1 MWIWFVARWDGSYE
15 TSDGVPTYREGVRS
29 SVMIMATKKQWSD
42 FSGGQRA
49 AILVGSAIEVVL
61 TTVALAD
68 LARRPRAQ
76 VRGPKSLWVLGCVV
90 QPVGPIAYLALGR
103 RSS

>member
-1 MWIWFVARWDGSYE
+1 VTVVATNKR
-15 TSDGVPTYREGVRS
+15 
-29 SVMIMATKKQWSD
+29 WSD

-68 LARRPRAQ
+68 LARRPPTQ
-76 VRGPKSLWVLGCVV
+76 VRGPKPLWVLGCVV
-90 QPVGPIAYLALGR
+90 QPVGPIAYLVFGR

>member
-1 MWIWFVARWDGSYE
+1 
-15 TSDGVPTYREGVRS
+15 
-29 SVMIMATKKQWSD
+29 MIMADQKQWSD

-49 AILVGSAIEVVL
+49 LILFGSAIEVVL

-76 VRGPKSLWVLGCVV
+76 VRGPKALWILGCIG
-90 QPVGPIAYLALGR
+90 QPIGPIAYLALGR
-103 RSS
+103 RST

>member
-1 MWIWFVARWDGSYE
+1 
-15 TSDGVPTYREGVRS
+15 
-29 SVMIMATKKQWSD
+29 MIMADKKQWSD

-49 AILVGSAIEVVL
+49 IILVGSAIEVVL

-76 VRGPKSLWVLGCVV
+76 VRGPKSLWVLGCIA
-90 QPVGPIAYLALGR
+90 QPIGPIAYLALGR
-103 RSS
+103 RST

>member
-1 MWIWFVARWDGSYE
+1 MALARLL
-15 TSDGVPTYREGVRS
+15 TYRESVQS

-42 FSGGQRA
+42 LSGGQRA
-49 AILVGSAIEVVL
+49 AIIIGSAIEVML

-76 VRGPKSLWVLGCVV
+76 VRGPKSLWVLGCIV

-103 RSS
+103 RSP